1 MAEKDMTEKTLE
13 AYNDVFADI
22 VNVLLF
28 KGQKIIAEDD
38 LIAETPRSIYK
49 AAGKLHEQERDVAKL
64 WQNGKIRIA
73 LLGFENQTEADAD
86 MPLRVISYDGS
97 AYRAQLLTDK
107 EWRKTERYAVVTLV
121 LYFGYKH
128 RWNKPTNLLGN
139 IKVPEV
145 LQPYVKDY
153 SINLFEIAWLSDEEV
168 AMFKS
173 DFRLVADYFV
183 QMRKNKGYEP
193 PKETIRHVHEFL
205 QLMSAMTGDHRY
217 EEAYES
223 AERRPSNM
231 CEVLDAVENR
241 GIEKGIEQ
249 GIEKGIEQG
258 IEKGIEQ
265 GIEQGIE
272 KGQLRSAVKTLQRYA
287 KRNLPIDTQVIA
299 DIADDNDLTVERV
312 RAIARDNGIVISA

>member
-1 MAEKDMTEKTLE
+1 M
-13 AYNDVFADI
+13 
-22 VNVLLF
+22 
-28 KGQKIIAEDD
+28 
-38 LIAETPRSIYK
+38 
-49 AAGKLHEQERDVAKL
+49 
-64 WQNGKIRIA
+64 
-73 LLGFENQTEADAD
+73 
-86 MPLRVISYDGS
+86 
-97 AYRAQLLTDK
+97 
-107 EWRKTERYAVVTLV
+107 
-121 LYFGYKH
+121 
-128 RWNKPTNLLGN
+128 LGN

-153 SINLFEIAWLSDEEV
+153 SIYLFEIAWLSDEEV